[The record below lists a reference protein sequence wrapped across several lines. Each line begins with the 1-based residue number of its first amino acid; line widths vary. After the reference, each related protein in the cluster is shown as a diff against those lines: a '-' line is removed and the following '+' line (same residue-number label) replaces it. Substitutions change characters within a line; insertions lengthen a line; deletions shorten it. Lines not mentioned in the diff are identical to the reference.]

1 MQIMSTPPPNK
12 PTSVLNVLESE
23 ARLKPQQQP
32 NDGTSATDMDTC
44 WKTDLSVLWMTVKH
58 SSLRCTAA
66 APDWVTSTPP
76 GESLVV
82 ANL

>member
-1 MQIMSTPPPNK
+1 MYSSQVTYC
-12 PTSVLNVLESE
+12 TSALKASESE
-23 ARLKPQQQP
+23 AKLNPQQQP
-32 NDGTSATDMDTC
+32 NDGTSATEIMTC
-44 WKTDLSVLWMTVKH
+44 SNTDLSVLWMTVKH